1 MTATLDDAIKAINDL
16 TEVVKSNDRSTVD
29 IGEIT
34 KAFEAKVSDLVAAQA
49 KANEDRPDYRK
60 ASGEIAHNAAPV
72 VEKSNRY
79 HGIVKDIAAQGYH
92 RVGTSKVRAID
103 FWLAHRL
110 MTKSAEFAKNGL
122 LSVETVNEPSNDLRA
137 ALKAMDTSTNANHIP
152 TDMAAMLWDDI
163 FLASRVA
170 GAMQTVTMPTNP
182 FDIPTGLG
190 QPTWRKGTQNTATS
204 QSNTSVGKATL
215 TATELVTEQGWSYTL
230 DEDSIIALMPSVR
243 ARLAQSGAEIIDDFA
258 LNADATNAAT
268 GNINLDDA
276 DPADDAYYLTDG
288 ADGVRHLWLVDNT
301 AQGVNAGGDALA
313 DADITALLV
322 KMGKYAVNPDEVV
335 MVCDVSTYLNGFL
348 ATGTGKP
355 GEYVATIDKF
365 GPSAIIATG
374 QIAAYRGIPIVI
386 SASHRLTEAD
396 GKLSTTGSNNTLG
409 SISAMN
415 RRMWYAGFRRNILV
429 EVDRDI
435 QKRQIVMVTSMRP
448 AVATWGTRS
457 AATHTAGIRNIL
469 V

>member
-1 MTATLDDAIKAINDL
+1 MDDLIKQIKDL
-16 TEVVKSNDRSTVD
+16 TDAVASANDRSTVD
-29 IGEIT
+29 VDGIT
-34 KAFEAKVSDLVAAQA
+34 KALEGKIGDLVAAQA
-49 KANEDRPDYRK
+49 RANEEKSANFRK
-60 ASGEIAHNAAPV
+60 PGSEIGHTDEAPALA
-72 VEKSNRY
+72 KSNRY
-79 HGIVKDIAAQGYH
+79 ASMVKDFSTQGYH
-92 RVGTSKVRAID
+92 RVGTSRAKAID
-103 FWLAHRL
+103 LWLANRL
-110 MTKSAEFAKNGL
+110 MTKTAEMARAGL
-122 LSVETVNEPSNDLRA
+122 LSVENVTGPSDDLQA
-137 ALKAMDTSTNANHIP
+137 ALKAMDTSSNANHIP

-190 QPTWRKGTQNTATS
+190 QPTWRKGTQNTATTA
-204 QSNTSVGKATL
+204 SNTSVGKVTL

-258 LNADATNAAT
+258 LNADSTNAAT

-276 DPADDAYYLTDG
+276 DPSDDAYYLSDG
-288 ADGVRHLWLVDNT
+288 QDGVRHLWIVDNT
-301 AQGVNAGGDALA
+301 SQGVNAGGDALT
-313 DADITALLV
+313 DADITSLLV
-322 KMGKYAVNPDEVV
+322 KLGKYAVDPAQNV

-348 ATGTGKP
+348 ATGSGKP
-355 GEYVATIDKF
+355 GEYVSTIDKF

-396 GKLSTTGSNNTLG
+396 GKLSTTTGNNTLG
-409 SISAMN
+409 SISVMN
-415 RRMWYAGFRRNILV
+415 RRMWYAGFRRNLLV

-435 QKRQIVMVTSMRP
+435 QKRQIIMVTSLRP
-448 AVATWGTRS
+448 AVAAWGTRS
-457 AATHTAGIRNIL
+457 TATHTAGIRNIL